1 MAPETS
7 SGSPQRWSVAQIH
20 ALAPDPASQKA
31 GTKLAAPGPWSESG
45 ASPAANLLWG
55 DCKGSGAKPYQVTV
69 ELSAPAFACSCP
81 SRKFPCKHALGLLL
95 LWSAGTVSDTDTLP
109 QRVEEW
115 LSGRK
120 EREQKAETRKVVQA
134 EKAAAVANDPEAA
147 RKAALAAEKRGAQ
160 RAGRIEAGFDEL
172 ELWLADQVRGGLTGL
187 RGSGY
192 KPLDGLA
199 RRLVDAQAP
208 GVAARVKDLAPA
220 LSAEGWPDHTLRG
233 FAQLNLLAQGW
244 RNRAQLPGP
253 LAATVSRRVGL
264 APSTEEITATGER
277 VTDHWLVL
285 GLRDDTPDKLVERRV
300 WLRGENTGRLALL
313 LAFAPQ
319 GQSPGLALPVGSSL
333 EASLAFAPDAVP
345 LRAIVLE
352 QGELRPSASA
362 ASAGSAPTGGTLEE
376 AASAFA
382 EAVAAD
388 PWTAAV
394 PALLEAA
401 VPVLQEI
408 GDRREWRMLDTKS
421 SLSVPL
427 IRPGSGEAAMSL
439 GTARQDSDIPRF
451 AYALLAAGGAH
462 PAPVFGIY
470 SVSGFA
476 PVTVWSVEGP
486 VSLA

>member
-1 MAPETS
+1 MAPEPS

-31 GTKLAAPGPWSESG
+31 GIKLAAPGPWSDTG

-69 ELSAPAFACSCP
+69 ELSAPAFVCSCP

-95 LWSAGTVSDTDTLP
+95 LWSAGTVSDTDALP

-120 EREQKAETRKVVQA
+120 ERAQKAETRKVAKA
-134 EKAAAVANDPEAA
+134 EKAAEVASDPEAA

-160 RAGRIEAGFDEL
+160 RAGRIDAGFDEL

-192 KPLDGLA
+192 RPLDGLA

-220 LSAEGWPDHTLRG
+220 LSAEGWPDHTLRA

-253 LAATVSRRVGL
+253 LAATVGRRVGL
-264 APSTEEITATGER
+264 APSAEEIAAAGEQVADR
-277 VTDHWLVL
+277 WLVL

-300 WLRGENTGRLALL
+300 WLRGENTGRVALL

-333 EASLAFAPDAVP
+333 DARLAFAPDAAP
-345 LRAIVLE
+345 LRAVVLE
-352 QGELRPSASA
+352 QGELRPSSA
-362 ASAGSAPTGGTLEE
+362 AASVPTGVTLED
-376 AASAFA
+376 AASTFA
-382 EAVAAD
+382 GAVAAD
-388 PWTAAV
+388 PWTTTV
-394 PALLEAA
+394 PALLDAA
-401 VPVLQEI
+401 VPVLQQI
-408 GDRREWRMLDTKS
+408 GDRQEWRVLDAKS

-427 IRPGSGEAAMSL
+427 IRPGSGETAMAL
-439 GTARQDSDIPRF
+439 GTARQDSDIPRS
-451 AYALLAAGGAH
+451 AYALLAAGGAR
-462 PAPVFGIY
+462 PAPVFGVY
-470 SVSGFA
+470 SLSGFA

-486 VSLA
+486 VSLP

>member
-31 GTKLAAPGPWSESG
+31 GTKLASPGPWSDSG

-55 DCKGSGAKPYQVTV
+55 DCKGSGAKPYQVTI

-95 LWSAGTVSDTDTLP
+95 QWSAGTVSDTDTLP

-115 LSGRK
+115 LSGRE
-120 EREQKAETRKVVQA
+120 ERAQKTVARKAAAA
-134 EKAAAVANDPEAA
+134 EKAAEVANDPAAA
-147 RKAALAAEKRGAQ
+147 RKAALAAEKRTAQ
-160 RAGRIEAGFDEL
+160 RAGRIDAGFDEL

-192 KPLDGLA
+192 QPLDGLA

-208 GVAARVKDLAPA
+208 GVAARVRDLAPA
-220 LSAEGWPDHTLRG
+220 LSAEDWPDHTLRA
-233 FAQLNLLAQGW
+233 FAQLNLLSQGW
-244 RNRAQLPGP
+244 RNRARLPAP

-264 APSTEEITATGER
+264 APSTEEIAAGGEQVADR
-277 VTDHWLVL
+277 WLVL

-300 WLRGENTGRLALL
+300 WLRGESTGRVALL

-319 GQSPGLALPVGSSL
+319 GQSPGLALPVGSSFD
-333 EASLAFAPDAVP
+333 ARLAFAPDAVP

-352 QGELRPSASA
+352 QGELQSSV
-362 ASAGSAPTGGTLEE
+362 SAGSVPTGVTLEE

-382 EAVAAD
+382 AAVAAD
-388 PWTAAV
+388 PWTTTM
-394 PALLEAA
+394 PALLDAA
-401 VPVLQEI
+401 VPVLQQI
-408 GDRREWRMLDTKS
+408 GDRQEWQLLDAKG

-427 IRPGSGEAAMSL
+427 IRAGSGETAMAL
-439 GTARQDSDIPRF
+439 GTARQDSDIPKS
-451 AYALLAAGGAH
+451 AYALLAAGGAR
-462 PAPVFGIY
+462 PAPVFGVH
-470 SVSGFA
+470 SLSGFA
-476 PVTVWSVEGP
+476 PVTVWSVDGP
-486 VSLA
+486 VSLS